1 MSPSTQPIR
10 RNATAP
16 RPRGEI
22 DLIAAIRTRAAQPG
36 RALRLGIGDDCAIL
50 RPPPGHE
57 IVVTTDLSL
66 ENVHFRRDWH
76 PPESVG
82 HRCLARGLSDLAA
95 MGATPLAAFLSI
107 ALPRELTAQDGRR
120 KSGPGKSWP
129 ADTWADTWIDRFLD
143 GFLALAKA
151 ANVPLAGGDTAQSP
165 ALQSPQVKS
174 VPSAGRTQAPS
185 GLAIADI
192 LLIGAVKRGA
202 SLLRSNARVGDV
214 IYVTGAL
221 GGAAAELLSLERN
234 PKKFAALTKAAAGHP
249 HLYPQPRIAAAQAL
263 STRFKIRTGIDV
275 SDGLS
280 TDLTHICE
288 ESGVAA
294 ELDAA
299 AIPIHPLALQAQK
312 KDRATSAIG
321 NSLSSVLDN
330 GLAQPLNLAL
340 HDLADLALHG
350 GEDYELLF
358 TAPARTRIPKQIAGV
373 AIHPIGQI
381 VTRTRYRPLITLRTA
396 DGQTTPLQPHG
407 WEHFRK

>member
-10 RNATAP
+10 RNREAL
-16 RPRGEI
+16 RPVGEI
-22 DLIAAIRTRAAQPG
+22 DLIAAIRSRAAQPG

-107 ALPRELTAQDGRR
+107 ALPRELNAQQNRR
-120 KSGPGKSWP
+120 KSGSGKSWP
-129 ADTWADTWIDRFLD
+129 ADTWIDRFLD

-192 LLIGAVKRGA
+192 LLIGSVKRGA

-221 GGAAAELLSLERN
+221 GGAAAELLALERN

-299 AIPIHPLALQAQK
+299 AIPIHSLALQAQK
-312 KDRATSAIG
+312 KDRTASAIG

-330 GLAQPLNLAL
+330 GLAPPLN
-340 HDLADLALHG
+340 LALHG

-358 TAPARTRIPKQIAGV
+358 TAAARTRIPKRIADI
-373 AIHPIGQI
+373 AIHPIGKI
-381 VTRTRYRPLITLRTA
+381 VARKRRTPLITLRTA
-396 DGQTTPLQPHG
+396 GGQTIPLQPRG